1 MLGQQSHH
9 DPHCLQT
16 RPYHLPHEPHD
27 VFWVIIS
34 IRVGADAAAFVLF
47 DLVLVNDPGEGA
59 AVAFEA
65 QVFLG
70 HHSDRPKLSKMMIE
84 SKGRC

>member
-1 MLGQQSHH
+1 
-9 DPHCLQT
+9 
-16 RPYHLPHEPHD
+16 
-27 VFWVIIS
+27 
-34 IRVGADAAAFVLF
+34 LF